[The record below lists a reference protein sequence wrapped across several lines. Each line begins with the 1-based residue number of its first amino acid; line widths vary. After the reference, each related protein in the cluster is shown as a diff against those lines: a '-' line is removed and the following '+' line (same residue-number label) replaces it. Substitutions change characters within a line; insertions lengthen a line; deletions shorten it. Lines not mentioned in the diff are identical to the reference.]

1 MHAWPE
7 LYFQGIGWV
16 RFEPTPAARV
26 ASTPNWTV
34 APTQETGPTTAPS
47 TAPISPGA
55 TEDPGIERPRATATC
70 RTTAV

>member
-34 APTQETGPTTAPS
+34 AATQETNPTTAPS
-47 TAPISPGA
+47 TAPISRGPPRTRGSR
-55 TEDPGIERPRATATC
+55 GRRATATC